1 MGRKLPTQTKSGVID
16 SPLAHGQMNIDDIW
30 REKSLDP
37 SQRLVLIMLARSS
50 LNDGLGARLTMKDIA
65 DCLGLSTRTIQ
76 RCVKQLCVKG
86 FLTVRRRRAKPSTVI
101 VDCGRGD
108 HE

>member
-1 MGRKLPTQTKSGVID
+1 
-16 SPLAHGQMNIDDIW
+16 MNIDDIW

-65 DCLGLSTRTIQ
+65 DC
-76 RCVKQLCVKG
+76 
-86 FLTVRRRRAKPSTVI
+86 
-101 VDCGRGD
+101 GRGD